1 MTARRAAIHAAC
13 QSAALPLWAADM
25 VTVRGKCRGRLGR
38 RACGSRWGVYRVS
51 LDFTGEAVDRLAT
64 VECARCGRTWR
75 RTKTPRLTSA
85 AGYQSTRLTL
95 ILPRS
100 SRRWFARGRWHKEGE
115 DATVLRDATI
125 GDLDEAARAHGIR
138 AARLDR
144 ARARRREQADAE
156 AIESHHR
163 VQALLAA
170 LAERDAAE
178 DYRPC
183 RVSGEEANL

>member
-1 MTARRAAIHAAC
+1 MSI
-13 QSAALPLWAADM
+13 
-25 VTVRGKCRGRLGR
+25 
-38 RACGSRWGVYRVS
+38 
-51 LDFTGEAVDRLAT
+51 DFTAETVDRLAT
-64 VECARCGRTWR
+64 IECASCGRTWR
-75 RTKTPRLTSA
+75 RTRVPRLTSA
-85 AGYQSTRLTL
+85 AGYQAVHLTL

-156 AIESHHR
+156 AIDSKRR
-163 VQALLAA
+163 VDALLATLA
-170 LAERDAAE
+170 ARDAERAAE
-178 DYRPC
+178 D
-183 RVSGEEANL
+183 AA